1 MPHVVRMLVG
11 IVAAI
16 DESCDGGGWT
26 RSLFAKEH
34 DMVIVVVVIIVS
46 EVVAV
51 VAVVAI
57 SVAN

>member
-1 MPHVVRMLVG
+1 MLVG

-16 DESCDGGGWT
+16 DESCDRGGWT
-26 RSLFAKEH
+26 RSLLTKEH
-34 DMVIVVVVIIVS
+34 DTVVVVVVVIVS